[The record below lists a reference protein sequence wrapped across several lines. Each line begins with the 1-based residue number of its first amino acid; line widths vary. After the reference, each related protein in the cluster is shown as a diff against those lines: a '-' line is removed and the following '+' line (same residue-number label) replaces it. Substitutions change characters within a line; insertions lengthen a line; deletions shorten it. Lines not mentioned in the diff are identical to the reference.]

1 MTAFKGKNVLI
12 TGAASGIGR
21 LMALVIA
28 KEGGN
33 LVLWDIHN
41 ENLKRLKEE
50 ITALNGNSYTYI
62 CDVSNKQTVF
72 DTADRVKKEAGE
84 IDILINNA
92 GVVIGKPFLEHTP
105 EEIEFTMNV
114 NLMARFWVLRAFLP
128 GMMNSG
134 KGHIVTIAS
143 AAGILGVSKLSVYA
157 ASKFADVGFDESLRA
172 EFKKAGIDIKT
183 TVVCPYFIDTGMFK
197 GVKTRFS
204 FLLPILKPEYVA
216 AKIIKAIKKNKK
228 RLCMPRMVYL
238 VPLLRVFPVS
248 FLDAV
253 ANLLGVNSAM
263 DPFEGRK

>member
-1 MTAFKGKNVLI
+1 MTSFKNKNVLI

-21 LMALVIA
+21 LMALAIA
-28 KEGGN
+28 KEGGK
-33 LVLWDIHN
+33 LILWDIHH
-41 ENLKRLKEE
+41 ENLNRLKDE
-50 ITALNGNSYTYI
+50 ITAVNGTAFTYV

-72 DTADRVKKEAGE
+72 DTATVVKKEAGE

-92 GVVIGKPFLEHTP
+92 GVVVGKPFIEYTP

-114 NLMARFWVLRAFLP
+114 NLMARFWVLHAFLP
-128 GMMNSG
+128 DMMKAN

-157 ASKFADVGFDESLRA
+157 ASKFADVGFDESLRT
-172 EFKKAGIDIKT
+172 EFKKAGKDIKT
-183 TVVCPYFIDTGMFK
+183 TVICPYFIDTGMFK

-216 AKIIKAIKKNKK
+216 SKIIKAIKKNRK
-228 RLCMPRMVYL
+228 RLCLPRMVYL
-238 VPLLRVFPVS
+238 VPLLRMFPVS
-248 FLDAV
+248 FLDAI
-253 ANLLGVNSAM
+253 ANLLGVNNAM